1 MDTTRH
7 AMSDT
12 HISDANVSDAHRSDS
27 STATASA
34 TAPADDNTET
44 LKRDYIIFGVAI
56 LFVSAGLTDGLYR
69 GFGLPLWAAVPLGAT
84 FWAGAEYVIYRK
96 YQEL

>member
-1 MDTTRH
+1 
-7 AMSDT
+7 MSDT
-12 HISDANVSDAHRSDS
+12 HVSETPPSDS
-27 STATASA
+27 PAAASA
-34 TAPADDNTET
+34 TAPGDDNADT

-56 LFVSAGLTDGLYR
+56 FFVSAGLTDGIYR

-84 FWAGAEYVIYRK
+84 FWAGAEYMIYRK